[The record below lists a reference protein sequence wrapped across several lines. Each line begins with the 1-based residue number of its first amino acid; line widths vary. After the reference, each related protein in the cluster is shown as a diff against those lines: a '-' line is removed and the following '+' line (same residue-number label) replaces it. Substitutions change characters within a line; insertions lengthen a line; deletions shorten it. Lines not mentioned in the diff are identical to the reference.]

1 MTEPCRD
8 SLDKLVEDKT
18 YENLSEVHNMCCAA
32 FHALKCMEGMLETV
46 VVERDGYTFEDM
58 TGNLYTVR
66 RALQMLDTMTR
77 VNGLKT
83 DPIPHY

>member
-1 MTEPCRD
+1 
-8 SLDKLVEDKT
+8 
-18 YENLSEVHNMCCAA
+18 
-32 FHALKCMEGMLETV
+32 MEGMLETV

-66 RALQMLDTMTR
+66 RALEMLDTMTR
-77 VNGLKT
+77 LNGLKT